1 MVSPTRKIVLAFA
14 VAFPLAASAV
24 PVHVDVKG
32 SVDYNVI
39 RGDMSVVNSGDPVVM
54 GFDVDSDS
62 YVDSGSYPTR
72 GYVIDASSFSMTV
85 GGVPV
90 LFDDPQPVPAYF
102 VLRDKDPAVDG
113 FFMSGGSVDLP
124 FPTTVHIP
132 GLVPDHELDYLTT
145 FNDGAT
151 LTSLNILDAVGTYG
165 TANLSVYNWTIGR
178 FGNPG
183 AEYVYE
189 SITIS
194 AVPEPTTLALMAMGL
209 LGVGVLRRARRQ
221 AS

>member
-1 MVSPTRKIVLAFA
+1 MIAPMKKIALACTA
-14 VAFPLAASAV
+14 AFPLLAAAV
-24 PVHVDVKG
+24 PVHVEVTG
-32 SVDYNVI
+32 VVDYNVI

-54 GFDVDSDS
+54 GFDIDSNV
-62 YVDSGSYPTR
+62 YVDSASFPTR
-72 GYVIDASSFSMTV
+72 GYVIDAASFAMSV

-102 VLRDKDPAVDG
+102 VLRDNDPAVDG

-132 GLVPDHELDYLTT
+132 GLVPEHELDFLST
-145 FNDGAT
+145 FTNGTT

-165 TANLSVYNWTIGR
+165 TDNLSVYNWTIGR

-183 AEYVYE
+183 AEYVYRT
-189 SITIS
+189 ITIT
-194 AVPEPTTLALMAMGL
+194 AVPEPGTLALMALGM
-209 LGVGVLRRARRQ
+209 LGVAGLSGRRPG
-221 AS
+221 